1 MNKSHYNTI
10 YLSSWWLCIVTLP
23 WTIPFNSFSLVAL
36 AVVCLAEGN
45 FITKWERLKNNTW
58 AWSFLFFFVV
68 HILGLLYTQD
78 SPAGLFEIE
87 KKLGFL
93 AIPLVAASGPL
104 FSKSSFNLLKKSFI
118 YSCLLV
124 VVISLAYTG
133 YSLLGNEA
141 PLIQNFDL
149 QTNQHFHD
157 LNPGASGLWEYFSY
171 IQLGEWIDIHP
182 AYFSMYLIF
191 CIAILVNQMMECR
204 IINARDLS
212 IIILFTFFIVLLSS
226 RMAIVSLTLVML
238 YFLFHYLKRNLNR
251 KVILLTSLFFVF
263 LFALIFLNPV
273 ARFRIIQEPL
283 TTSLQI
289 DHSNQVWNSVSF
301 RWLEWKASLHA
312 LRGSWL
318 LGVGTGGGQAALQ
331 EFYEN
336 FNASTSRLDYNAHD
350 QYLQTAVELGVAGF
364 FGLLLC
370 LWRPFLSSIQPTPI
384 HVAFIILFGL
394 MCLTE
399 SMLARQKGIVFF
411 TLFQSLLSRSNY
423 SQ

>member
-1 MNKSHYNTI
+1 MNKSRYNTI

-104 FSKSSFNLLKKSFI
+104 FSESSFNLLKKSFI

-251 KVILLTSLFFVF
+251 KVILLTGLFFVL
-263 LFALIFLNPV
+263 LFALPGDAEIRIHRRWNPDETAGAVKIPSLPIDPARAVSNTPGNRAMQSASAKVASVPIQLVFGGQLEHRFAGRHIIKDPVLIGRARHVEILRDIRQV
-273 ARFRIIQEPL
+273 ARRI
-283 TTSLQI
+283 
-289 DHSNQVWNSVSF
+289 HST
-301 RWLEWKASLHA
+301 LHI
-312 LRGSWL
+312 
-318 LGVGTGGGQAALQ
+318 
-331 EFYEN
+331 
-336 FNASTSRLDYNAHD
+336 HD
-350 QYLQTAVELGVAGF
+350 QVLAIVVEHL
-364 FGLLLC
+364 
-370 LWRPFLSSIQPTPI
+370 
-384 HVAFIILFGL
+384 
-394 MCLTE
+394 
-399 SMLARQKGIVFF
+399 
-411 TLFQSLLSRSNY
+411 
-423 SQ
+423 